1 MDFTTAQKK
10 TAREL
15 INKALQKDSR
25 ECLEKAEAL
34 LQNRKHDAFQSS
46 HMRGFVQIDGKF

>member
-1 MDFTTAQKK
+1 MDFTKAQKK

-15 INKALQKDSR
+15 INKALQKGSR